1 MGSNYI
7 PNSNIT
13 TFINYDM
20 AYDIFEPVRKILDRI
35 SLLQIQRTEMIWN
48 LLGKVRVTRLIKEY
62 SPEELNDVLKQEFS
76 TQRPYIL

>member
-1 MGSNYI
+1 
-7 PNSNIT
+7 
-13 TFINYDM
+13 M

-76 TQRPYIL
+76 TQRPYILWLIK